1 MAAKVPAR
9 RNPPSEPGAARAH
22 AFAMSRPAR
31 FAFVV
36 PVQGGATQMKMVAT
50 GLLVAMAATYLTT
63 RVYLDVHPAIGFVK
77 AFAEAAM
84 VGGIADWFAV
94 TALFRHP
101 LGLPIPHTAIIPRNK
116 DRIGDTLAD
125 FLKNNFLTAQVVAR
139 RMGRVDL
146 AGAAGRFLTEAPNQG
161 GRLKEGASRLAAD
174 MLDALDPERLGGMV
188 KTAIGNRIADINFA
202 PLLGQ
207 TLAAAIAEDRH
218 RPIIDGVVRWAAK
231 TLEANDDLVRQMVHE
246 RAGSVLRWTGLDE
259 TLANKIIDGL
269 QKMLTE
275 MGEDPRHQLRA
286 KAEEGLAHLAID
298 LQDDPKMQARVAE
311 LRDEIMRNPAMR
323 RWLDGMWESA
333 RAAMLRAARDP
344 DAVLA
349 GKVGDMATQL
359 GQTLRDDAELRAT
372 VNRFARR
379 AAVGVAASYGD
390 QIVKLVSETVRGWD
404 AQTITDRIEGA
415 VGRDLQYIRINGTVV
430 GGLVGLTIHAVD
442 VWL

>member
-1 MAAKVPAR
+1 MI
-9 RNPPSEPGAARAH
+9 RAN
-22 AFAMSRPAR
+22 R
-31 FAFVV
+31 FGLSV
-36 PVQGGATQMKMVAT
+36 PVQGGAAEMRMVAT
-50 GLLVAMAATYLTT
+50 GLLFAMAATYFTARAYEPL
-63 RVYLDVHPAIGFVK
+63 HPAIGFVK

-101 LGLPIPHTAIIPRNK
+101 LGLPIPHTAIIPKNK
-116 DRIGDTLAD
+116 DRIGDTLAT
-125 FLKNNFLTAQVVAR
+125 FLRDNFLTPQVVAR
-139 RMGRVDL
+139 RMARMDV
-146 AGAAGRFLTEAPNQG
+146 ASATGRFLTTGAAKG
-161 GRLKEGASRLAAD
+161 GRLKQGASRIAAD
-174 MLDALDPERLGGMV
+174 VIEAFDPERLGGMI
-188 KTAIGNRIADINFA
+188 KGAIANRIADLDLA

-207 TLAAAIAEDRH
+207 ALAAAISEGRH

-275 MGEDPRHQLRA
+275 MADDPQHRLRA

-298 LQDDPKMQARVAE
+298 LQDDPKMQKRVAD
-311 LRDEIMRNPAMR
+311 LRDEIMKNPAMR
-323 RWLDGMWESA
+323 RWLDGLWESA

-349 GKVGDMATQL
+349 GKFGDMLIQL
-359 GQTLRDDAELRAT
+359 GQTLQEDPDLRLT

-379 AAVGVAASYGD
+379 TAVGVTAGYGD
-390 QIVKLVSETVRGWD
+390 AIVRLVSDTVRGWD
-404 AQTITDRIEGA
+404 AQTITDRVENA
-415 VGRDLQYIRINGTVV
+415 VGRDLQFIRINGTVV
-430 GGLVGLTIHAVD
+430 GGLVGTALHAVD